1 MALLLWV
8 VFSGL
13 CGRADGVVRRS
24 PEAREQNAQNAP
36 NKQYANQLSQRHC
49 RDPRHS
55 NVCSAHHI
63 EVVPIIEKEP
73 AVLVLLGFAMIAVFM
88 VLIMTKKLTP
98 VLALIIVPTIFGLFA
113 GAGLGI
119 GDMVMDSMKSMTST
133 AALLM
138 FAIIYFGLMIDVGL
152 FDPLV
157 RFILRKLGNDPAKV
171 VLGTAILA
179 AAVSL
184 DGDGSTTFI
193 LTTAAML
200 PIYLRLKMS
209 PVVLTCVAGLANGT
223 MNILPW
229 GGPTARAATAL
240 KLDVNDVFVPMIP
253 SLIAGLVV
261 VLVFSWLLG
270 LQERNRL
277 RSVAPEIWEMPSTA
291 GPFSA
296 EAFDG
301 GTSGGGSGTGR
312 GRKGSGPAPVP
323 ATGGPAVGG
332 SSVAVLE
339 RTETLVDDSDTA
351 MAETALDPN
360 RKTLRPKLQWFNL
373 GLTVAVMVMLV
384 ADLVPLPFVFM
395 VGSAIALLVNFPK
408 VKDQGAQLVAHAP
421 SIVAVV
427 SMVMAAAVL
436 TGVLKG
442 TGMVEAMST
451 WLVHII
457 PADMGPFM
465 AVITGV
471 LSIPMTFFM
480 SNDAFYFGVLPV
492 LSETAAHYGVS
503 AAEMARASITGQPF
517 HLQSPLVPA
526 ILLLV
531 SLAKVDLG
539 DHHKKVLWRT
549 AVISLV
555 MLGVGMLTGAI
566 GVG

>member
-1 MALLLWV
+1 
-8 VFSGL
+8 
-13 CGRADGVVRRS
+13 
-24 PEAREQNAQNAP
+24 
-36 NKQYANQLSQRHC
+36 
-49 RDPRHS
+49 
-55 NVCSAHHI
+55 
-63 EVVPIIEKEP
+63 
-73 AVLVLLGFAMIAVFM
+73 MIAVFM

-98 VLALIIVPTIFGLFA
+98 VLALIIVPTVFGLFA

-157 RFILRKLGNDPAKV
+157 KFILRKLGNDPAKV

-200 PIYLRLKMS
+200 PVYLRLKMS

-240 KLDVNDVFVPMIP
+240 KIDVNDVFVPMVP
-253 SLIAGLVV
+253 SLVAGLVV
-261 VLVFSWLLG
+261 VLAFAWLLG

-277 RSVAPEIWEMPSTA
+277 RATAPEIWGVPDTA
-291 GPFSA
+291 
-296 EAFDG
+296 EEFDG
-301 GTSGGGSGTGR
+301 GTPAGASGAGASGTGA
-312 GRKGSGPAPVP
+312 GRKGGNP
-323 ATGGPAVGG
+323 GGAAPAVDGSPAG

-339 RTETLVDDSDTA
+339 RTETLVDERDSA
-351 MAETALDPN
+351 MADTALDPN
-360 RKTLRPKLQWFNL
+360 RSTLRPKLFWFNL
-373 GLTVAVMVMLV
+373 ALTVAVMVVLV
-384 ADLVPLPFVFM
+384 MNVIPLPFVFM
-395 VGSAIALLVNFPK
+395 VGAAIALLVNFPK
-408 VKDQGAQLVAHAP
+408 VKDQGAQLIAHAP

-442 TGMVEAMST
+442 TGMVEAMSA
-451 WLVHII
+451 WLVQII
-457 PADMGPFM
+457 PSSMGPFM

-492 LSETAAHYGVS
+492 LSETAAHYGVG
-503 AAEMARASITGQPF
+503 AADMARASITGQPF

-566 GVG
+566 GIG

>member
-1 MALLLWV
+1 M
-8 VFSGL
+8 
-13 CGRADGVVRRS
+13 
-24 PEAREQNAQNAP
+24 
-36 NKQYANQLSQRHC
+36 
-49 RDPRHS
+49 
-55 NVCSAHHI
+55 
-63 EVVPIIEKEP
+63 
-73 AVLVLLGFAMIAVFM
+73 LVLLGFAMIAVFM

-98 VLALIIVPTIFGLFA
+98 VLALIIVPTVFGLFA

-119 GDMVMDSMKSMTST
+119 GPMVLDSMKSMTST

-200 PIYLRLKMS
+200 PVYLRLKMS

-253 SLIAGLVV
+253 SLIAGLIV

-277 RSVAPEIWEMPSTA
+277 RSTAPEIWGVPD
-291 GPFSA
+291 SA
-296 EAFDG
+296 ESFDG
-301 GTSGGGSGTGR
+301 GSSTGR
-312 GRKGSGPAPVP
+312 FGFGRKGAGPKASGPA
-323 ATGGPAVGG
+323 GGIAAVGSPSTGG

-339 RTETLVDDSDTA
+339 RTEDLVDDRDSA
-351 MAETALDPN
+351 MADTALDPN
-360 RKTLRPKLQWFNL
+360 RKTLRPKLFWFNL
-373 GLTVAVMVMLV
+373 GLTAAVMVTLV
-384 ADLVPLPFVFM
+384 ANVIPLPFVFM

-408 VKDQGAQLVAHAP
+408 VKDQSAQLIAHAP

-436 TGVLKG
+436 TGVLNG
-442 TGMVEAMST
+442 TGMVKAMSE
-451 WLVHII
+451 WLVQII
-457 PADMGPFM
+457 PSDMGPLM
-465 AVITGV
+465 AIITGV

-555 MLGVGMLTGAI
+555 MLGVGVLTGAI
-566 GVG
+566 GIG

>member
-1 MALLLWV
+1 M
-8 VFSGL
+8 
-13 CGRADGVVRRS
+13 
-24 PEAREQNAQNAP
+24 
-36 NKQYANQLSQRHC
+36 
-49 RDPRHS
+49 
-55 NVCSAHHI
+55 
-63 EVVPIIEKEP
+63 
-73 AVLVLLGFAMIAVFM
+73 LVLLGFAMIAVFM

-98 VLALIIVPTIFGLFA
+98 VLALIIVPTVFGLFA

-119 GDMVMDSMKSMTST
+119 GPMVLDSMKSMTST

-200 PIYLRLKMS
+200 PVYLRLKMS

-229 GGPTARAATAL
+229 GGPTARAASAL
-240 KLDVNDVFVPMIP
+240 KISVSDVFVPMIP
-253 SLIAGLVV
+253 SLVAGLVI
-261 VLVFSWLLG
+261 VFVFAWLLG

-277 RSVAPEIWEMPSTA
+277 RTVAPEIW
-291 GPFSA
+291 A
-296 EAFDG
+296 EGGQFDG
-301 GTSGGGSGTGR
+301 GAGAGAAGGTGRFGSGRKVTGPAGGAPAAGGGS
-312 GRKGSGPAPVP
+312 A
-323 ATGGPAVGG
+323 
-332 SSVAVLE
+332 VAVLE
-339 RTETLVDDSDTA
+339 RTEDLVDERDSA
-351 MAETALDPN
+351 MADTALDPN
-360 RKTLRPKLQWFNL
+360 RKTLRPQLFWFNL
-373 GLTVAVMVMLV
+373 GLTVAVMVTLV
-384 ADLVPLPFVFM
+384 ANIIPLPFVFM
-395 VGSAIALLVNFPK
+395 VGAAVALLVNFPK
-408 VKDQGAQLVAHAP
+408 VKDQSAQLIAHAP

-436 TGVLKG
+436 TGVLNG
-442 TGMVEAMST
+442 TGMVKAMSE
-451 WLVHII
+451 WLVAII

-492 LSETAAHYGVS
+492 LSETAAHYGVG
-503 AAEMARASITGQPF
+503 AADMARASITGQPF

-555 MLGVGMLTGAI
+555 MLGVGVLTGAI
-566 GVG
+566 GIG

>member
-1 MALLLWV
+1 M
-8 VFSGL
+8 
-13 CGRADGVVRRS
+13 
-24 PEAREQNAQNAP
+24 
-36 NKQYANQLSQRHC
+36 
-49 RDPRHS
+49 
-55 NVCSAHHI
+55 
-63 EVVPIIEKEP
+63 
-73 AVLVLLGFAMIAVFM
+73 LVILGFAMIAVFM

-98 VLALIIVPTIFGLFA
+98 VLALIIVPTVFGLFA

-119 GDMVMDSMKSMTST
+119 GDMVLDSMKSMTST

-157 RFILRKLGNDPAKV
+157 KFILRKLGNDPAKV
-171 VLGTAILA
+171 VLGTALLA

-223 MNILPW
+223 MNIVPW

-240 KLDVNDVFVPMIP
+240 KIDVNDVFVPMLP
-253 SLIAGLVV
+253 SLIGGIVV
-261 VLVFSWLLG
+261 VLAFAWILG

-277 RSVAPEIWEMPSTA
+277 RATQPEIWGVPDTA
-291 GPFSA
+291 EG
-296 EAFDG
+296 FDG
-301 GTSGGGSGTGR
+301 GTTAGGSGTDASAGR
-312 GRKGSGPAPVP
+312 GRTGGTPGGAAPAGSGD
-323 ATGGPAVGG
+323 G
-332 SSVAVLE
+332 SVAVLE
-339 RTETLVDDSDTA
+339 RTETLVDEHDTA
-351 MAETALDPN
+351 MADTALDPN
-360 RKTLRPKLQWFNL
+360 RSTLRPKLFWFNL
-373 GLTVAVMVMLV
+373 ALTVAVMGMLI
-384 ADLVPLPFVFM
+384 ADLVPLPYVFM

-427 SMVMAAAVL
+427 SMVMAASVL
-436 TGVLKG
+436 TGVLTG
-442 TGMVEAMST
+442 TGMVEAMSA
-451 WLVHII
+451 WLVQII
-457 PADMGPFM
+457 PSSMGPLM
-465 AVITGV
+465 GVITGL

-492 LSETAAHYGVS
+492 LSETAAHYGIS

-517 HLQSPLVPA
+517 HMQSPLVPA

-539 DHHKKVLWRT
+539 DHHKKVLWRA
-549 AVISLV
+549 AVVSLV
-555 MLGVGMLTGAI
+555 MLGIGMLTGAI
-566 GVG
+566 GIG

>member
-1 MALLLWV
+1 M
-8 VFSGL
+8 
-13 CGRADGVVRRS
+13 
-24 PEAREQNAQNAP
+24 
-36 NKQYANQLSQRHC
+36 
-49 RDPRHS
+49 
-55 NVCSAHHI
+55 
-63 EVVPIIEKEP
+63 
-73 AVLVLLGFAMIAVFM
+73 LVLLGFAMIAVFM

-98 VLALIIVPTIFGLFA
+98 VLALIIVPTAFGLFA

-119 GDMVMDSMKSMTST
+119 GDMVLTSMKSMTST

-138 FAIIYFGLMIDVGL
+138 FAIVYFGLMIDVGL

-157 RFILRKLGNDPAKV
+157 KFILRKLGNDPAKV
-171 VLGTAILA
+171 VLGTALLA

-200 PIYLRLKMS
+200 PVYLRLKMS

-240 KLDVNDVFVPMIP
+240 KIGVSEVFVPMIP
-253 SLIAGLVV
+253 SLIAGLVI
-261 VLVFSWLLG
+261 VFVFAWLLG

-277 RSVAPEIWEMPSTA
+277 KAAHPEIWGDLADPA
-291 GPFSA
+291 DV
-296 EAFDG
+296 FDG
-301 GTSGGGSGTGR
+301 GAGFSKPGAPRPAGTPAAPGGSG
-312 GRKGSGPAPVP
+312 
-323 ATGGPAVGG
+323 
-332 SSVAVLE
+332 VAVLE
-339 RTETLVDDSDTA
+339 RTELSDGGSRTELADDEA
-351 MAETALDPN
+351 LAGTALDPN
-360 RKTLRPKLQWFNL
+360 RKTLRPRLFVFNL
-373 GLTVAVMVMLV
+373 VLTVAVMTMLV
-384 ADLVPLPFVFM
+384 LDLVPLPFVFM
-395 VGSAIALLVNFPK
+395 AGSAIALLVNFPK
-408 VKDQGAQLVAHAP
+408 VKDQGAQLVAHAQ

-436 TGVLKG
+436 TGVLNG
-442 TGMVEAMST
+442 TGMVKAMSE
-451 WLVHII
+451 WLVQII
-457 PADMGPFM
+457 PADLGPFM
-465 AVITGV
+465 AVITGL

-492 LSETAAHYGVS
+492 LSETASHYGIS

-531 SLAKVDLG
+531 SLAKVELG

-549 AVISLV
+549 AVISV
-555 MLGVGMLTGAI
+555 AMLAVGMLTGAI
-566 GVG
+566 GIG

>member
-1 MALLLWV
+1 M
-8 VFSGL
+8 
-13 CGRADGVVRRS
+13 
-24 PEAREQNAQNAP
+24 
-36 NKQYANQLSQRHC
+36 
-49 RDPRHS
+49 
-55 NVCSAHHI
+55 
-63 EVVPIIEKEP
+63 
-73 AVLVLLGFAMIAVFM
+73 LVLLGFAMIAVFM

-98 VLALIIVPTIFGLFA
+98 VLALIIVPTVFGLFA

-119 GDMVMDSMKSMTST
+119 GPMVMDSMKSMTST

-200 PIYLRLKMS
+200 PVYLRLKMS

-253 SLIAGLVV
+253 SLVAGLVV
-261 VLVFSWLLG
+261 VFVFAWLLG

-277 RSVAPEIWEMPSTA
+277 RAVAPEIWADGA
-291 GPFSA
+291 G
-296 EAFDG
+296 FDG
-301 GTSGGGSGTGR
+301 GTAFDGASGGRRTATRPDGGLPSGGG
-312 GRKGSGPAPVP
+312 
-323 ATGGPAVGG
+323 
-332 SSVAVLE
+332 SVAVLE
-339 RTETLVDDSDTA
+339 RAEELVDERDSA
-351 MAETALDPN
+351 MADTALDPN
-360 RKTLRPKLQWFNL
+360 RATLRPKLFWFNL
-373 GLTVAVMVMLV
+373 GLTVAVMGTLV
-384 ADLVPLPFVFM
+384 ANVIPLPFVFM

-408 VKDQGAQLVAHAP
+408 VKDQGAQLIAHAP

-436 TGVLKG
+436 TGVLNG
-442 TGMVEAMST
+442 TGMVKAMSE
-451 WLVHII
+451 WLVAII

-465 AVITGV
+465 AIITGV

-503 AAEMARASITGQPF
+503 AADMARASITGQPF

-555 MLGVGMLTGAI
+555 MLATGVVTGAI
-566 GVG
+566 GIG

>member
-1 MALLLWV
+1 M
-8 VFSGL
+8 
-13 CGRADGVVRRS
+13 
-24 PEAREQNAQNAP
+24 
-36 NKQYANQLSQRHC
+36 
-49 RDPRHS
+49 
-55 NVCSAHHI
+55 
-63 EVVPIIEKEP
+63 
-73 AVLVLLGFAMIAVFM
+73 LVLLGFAMIAVFM

-98 VLALIIVPTIFGLFA
+98 VLALIIVPTVFGLFA

-119 GDMVMDSMKSMTST
+119 GDMVMDSMKAMTST

-223 MNILPW
+223 MNIVPW
-229 GGPTARAATAL
+229 GGPTARAASAL
-240 KLDVNDVFVPMIP
+240 KIDVNDVFVPMLP
-253 SLIAGLVV
+253 SLLAGIAV
-261 VLVFSWLLG
+261 VLAFAWLLG

-277 RSVAPEIWEMPSTA
+277 RATAPEIWGVPDTA
-291 GPFSA
+291 EG
-296 EAFDG
+296 FDG
-301 GTSGGGSGTGR
+301 GAPAGGARNGSRRGTS
-312 GRKGSGPAPVP
+312 PVP
-323 ATGGPAVGG
+323 ATGGPAVDG
-332 SSVAVLE
+332 SSVALLE
-339 RTETLVDDSDTA
+339 RTADLVDDSDTA
-351 MAETALDPN
+351 MADTALDPN

-373 GLTVAVMVMLV
+373 GLTVAVMGMLI
-384 ADLVPLPFVFM
+384 ADLVPLPYVFM
-395 VGSAIALLVNFPK
+395 VGSAIALLVNFPN
-408 VKDQGAQLVAHAP
+408 VKDQATQIVAHAP

-436 TGVLKG
+436 TGVLTG
-442 TGMVEAMST
+442 TGMVEAMSA
-451 WLVHII
+451 WLVQII
-457 PADMGPFM
+457 PTSMGPFL

-492 LSETAAHYGVS
+492 LSETAGHYGIS

-517 HLQSPLVPA
+517 HMQSPLVPA

-539 DHHKKVLWRT
+539 DHHKKVLWRS
-549 AVISLV
+549 AVVSLV
-555 MLGVGMLTGAI
+555 MLGIGMLTGAI
-566 GVG
+566 GIG

>member
-1 MALLLWV
+1 M
-8 VFSGL
+8 
-13 CGRADGVVRRS
+13 
-24 PEAREQNAQNAP
+24 
-36 NKQYANQLSQRHC
+36 K
-49 RDPRHS
+49 
-55 NVCSAHHI
+55 
-63 EVVPIIEKEP
+63 KEP

-98 VLALIIVPTIFGLFA
+98 VLALIIVPTVFGLFA

-119 GDMVMDSMKSMTST
+119 GPMVMDSMKSMTST

-200 PIYLRLKMS
+200 PVYLRLKMS

-261 VLVFSWLLG
+261 VFVFAWLLG

-277 RSVAPEIWEMPSTA
+277 RAVAPEIWDTTA
-291 GPFSA
+291 DT
-296 EAFDG
+296 FDG
-301 GTSGGGSGTGR
+301 GSPLGGTGR
-312 GRKGSGPAPVP
+312 FGFGRTSSGPA
-323 ATGGPAVGG
+323 GGAPAVGSPSAGG

-339 RTETLVDDSDTA
+339 RTEDLVDDRDSA
-351 MAETALDPN
+351 MADTALDPN
-360 RKTLRPKLQWFNL
+360 RTTLRPKLFWFNL
-373 GLTVAVMVMLV
+373 ALTVAVMVTLV
-384 ADLVPLPFVFM
+384 ANVIPLPFVFM

-408 VKDQGAQLVAHAP
+408 VKDQGAQLIAHAP

-436 TGVLKG
+436 TGVLNG
-442 TGMVEAMST
+442 TGMVKAMSE
-451 WLVHII
+451 WLVAII

-465 AVITGV
+465 AIITGV

-503 AAEMARASITGQPF
+503 AADMARASITGQPF

-555 MLGVGMLTGAI
+555 MLATGVLTGAI
-566 GVG
+566 AIG

>member
-1 MALLLWV
+1 M
-8 VFSGL
+8 
-13 CGRADGVVRRS
+13 
-24 PEAREQNAQNAP
+24 
-36 NKQYANQLSQRHC
+36 
-49 RDPRHS
+49 
-55 NVCSAHHI
+55 
-63 EVVPIIEKEP
+63 
-73 AVLVLLGFAMIAVFM
+73 LVILGFAMIAVFM

-98 VLALIIVPTIFGLFA
+98 VLALIIVPTVFGLFA

-157 RFILRKLGNDPAKV
+157 KFILRKLGNDPAKV

-200 PIYLRLKMS
+200 PVYLRLKMS

-240 KLDVNDVFVPMIP
+240 KIDVNDVFVPMIP
-253 SLIAGLVV
+253 SLVAGLVV
-261 VLVFSWLLG
+261 VFAFAWLLG

-277 RSVAPEIWEMPSTA
+277 RATAPEIWGVPDTA
-291 GPFSA
+291 
-296 EAFDG
+296 EEFDG
-301 GTSGGGSGTGR
+301 GASTGGTSAGTGR
-312 GRKGSGPAPVP
+312 GRKGGTP
-323 ATGGPAVGG
+323 GGAAPAVDGFPAG

-339 RTETLVDDSDTA
+339 RTDTLVEDGGAGLAD
-351 MAETALDPN
+351 TALDPN
-360 RKTLRPKLQWFNL
+360 RSTLRPKLFWFNL
-373 GLTVAVMVMLV
+373 ALTVAVMVVLV
-384 ADLVPLPFVFM
+384 ANVIPLPFVFM
-395 VGSAIALLVNFPK
+395 VGAAIALLVNFPK
-408 VKDQGAQLVAHAP
+408 VKDQGAQLIAHAP

-442 TGMVEAMST
+442 TGMVEAMSA
-451 WLVHII
+451 WLVQII
-457 PADMGPFM
+457 PSSMGPFM

-503 AAEMARASITGQPF
+503 AADMARASITGQPF

-566 GVG
+566 GIG

>member
-1 MALLLWV
+1 
-8 VFSGL
+8 
-13 CGRADGVVRRS
+13 
-24 PEAREQNAQNAP
+24 
-36 NKQYANQLSQRHC
+36 
-49 RDPRHS
+49 
-55 NVCSAHHI
+55 
-63 EVVPIIEKEP
+63 
-73 AVLVLLGFAMIAVFM
+73 MIAVFM

-98 VLALIIVPTIFGLFA
+98 VLALIIVPTVFGLFA

-157 RFILRKLGNDPAKV
+157 KFILRKLGNDPAKV

-200 PIYLRLKMS
+200 PVYLRLKMS

-240 KLDVNDVFVPMIP
+240 HLDVNDVFVPMVP
-253 SLIAGLVV
+253 SLIVGLIV
-261 VLVFSWLLG
+261 VLVFAWLLG

-277 RSVAPEIWEMPSTA
+277 RTTAPEIWGDVADPS
-291 GPFSA
+291 

-301 GTSGGGSGTGR
+301 GTRRGGSVAAGSGSGFGVGGGRFSFGRNSSAATAAKPGTGGGSG
-312 GRKGSGPAPVP
+312 
-323 ATGGPAVGG
+323 
-332 SSVAVLE
+332 VAVLE
-339 RTETLVDDSDTA
+339 DPATLVDDHDTA
-351 MAETALDPN
+351 MADTALDPN
-360 RKTLRPKLQWFNL
+360 RTTLRPKLFWFNL
-373 GLTVAVMVMLV
+373 GLTVAVMVVLV
-384 ADLVPLPFVFM
+384 ANIVPLPFVFM

-408 VKDQGAQLVAHAP
+408 VKDQGAQLIAHAP

-436 TGVLKG
+436 TGVLNG
-442 TGMVEAMST
+442 TGMVKAMSE
-451 WLVHII
+451 WLVQII
-457 PADMGPFM
+457 PAEMGPFM
-465 AVITGV
+465 AVITGL

-492 LSETAAHYGVS
+492 LSETAAHYGVD
-503 AAEMARASITGQPF
+503 AVDMARASITGQPF

-549 AVISLV
+549 AVISVV
-555 MLGVGMLTGAI
+555 MLAVGVLTGAI
-566 GVG
+566 GIG

>member
-1 MALLLWV
+1 M
-8 VFSGL
+8 
-13 CGRADGVVRRS
+13 
-24 PEAREQNAQNAP
+24 
-36 NKQYANQLSQRHC
+36 
-49 RDPRHS
+49 
-55 NVCSAHHI
+55 
-63 EVVPIIEKEP
+63 
-73 AVLVLLGFAMIAVFM
+73 LVLLGFAMIAVFM

-98 VLALIIVPTIFGLFA
+98 VLALIIVPTVFGLFA

-171 VLGTAILA
+171 VLGTALLA

-223 MNILPW
+223 MNIVPW
-229 GGPTARAATAL
+229 GGPTARAASAL
-240 KLDVNDVFVPMIP
+240 KIDVNEVFVPMIP
-253 SLIAGLVV
+253 SLIAGLAV
-261 VLVFSWLLG
+261 VLVFAWVLG

-277 RSVAPEIWEMPSTA
+277 RATQPELWGTPET
-291 GPFSA
+291 A

-301 GTSGGGSGTGR
+301 GAPAGSGRTGRGGSG
-312 GRKGSGPAPVP
+312 GSAPVP
-323 ATGGPAVGG
+323 TAGGPAVGGSPEG

-339 RTETLVDDSDTA
+339 RTELLVDDSDTA
-351 MAETALDPN
+351 MADTALDPN

-373 GLTVAVMVMLV
+373 ALTVAVMGMLI
-384 ADLVPLPFVFM
+384 ADLVPLPYVFM
-395 VGSAIALLVNFPK
+395 VGSAIALLVNFPH

-436 TGVLKG
+436 TGVLTG
-442 TGMVEAMST
+442 TGMVEAMSA
-451 WLVHII
+451 WLVQII
-457 PADMGPFM
+457 PSSMGPFM

-492 LSETAAHYGVS
+492 LSETAAHYGIS

-517 HLQSPLVPA
+517 HMQSPLVPA

-539 DHHKKVLWRT
+539 DHHKKVLWRS
-549 AVISLV
+549 AVVALV
-555 MLGVGMLTGAI
+555 MLGVGILTGAI
-566 GVG
+566 GIH

>member
-1 MALLLWV
+1 M
-8 VFSGL
+8 
-13 CGRADGVVRRS
+13 
-24 PEAREQNAQNAP
+24 
-36 NKQYANQLSQRHC
+36 
-49 RDPRHS
+49 
-55 NVCSAHHI
+55 
-63 EVVPIIEKEP
+63 
-73 AVLVLLGFAMIAVFM
+73 LVLLGFAMIAVFM

-98 VLALIIVPTIFGLFA
+98 VLALIIVPTVFGLFA

-171 VLGTAILA
+171 VLGTALLA

-223 MNILPW
+223 MNIVPW

-240 KLDVNDVFVPMIP
+240 KIDVNDVFVPMLP
-253 SLIAGLVV
+253 SLLAGIAV
-261 VLVFSWLLG
+261 VLAFAWLLG
-270 LQERNRL
+270 IQERNRL
-277 RSVAPEIWEMPSTA
+277 RATQPEIWGVPDT
-291 GPFSA
+291 A

-301 GTSGGGSGTGR
+301 GTSAGGSGTGSSNTNR
-312 GRKGSGPAPVP
+312 CGSGRGPAPVP
-323 ATGGPAVGG
+323 ATGGPAVGN
-332 SSVAVLE
+332 SPVAVLE

-351 MAETALDPN
+351 MADTALDPN

-373 GLTVAVMVMLV
+373 GLTVAVMGMLI
-384 ADLVPLPFVFM
+384 ADLVPLPYVFM
-395 VGSAIALLVNFPK
+395 VGSAIALLVNFPH

-436 TGVLKG
+436 TGVLTG
-442 TGMVEAMST
+442 TGMVEAMSA
-451 WLVHII
+451 WLVQII
-457 PADMGPFM
+457 PSDMGPLM

-492 LSETAAHYGVS
+492 LSETAAHYGIS

-517 HLQSPLVPA
+517 HMQSPLVPA

-539 DHHKKVLWRT
+539 DHHKKVLWRS
-549 AVISLV
+549 AVVSLV
-555 MLGVGMLTGAI
+555 MLAVGMLTGAI

>member
-1 MALLLWV
+1 
-8 VFSGL
+8 
-13 CGRADGVVRRS
+13 
-24 PEAREQNAQNAP
+24 
-36 NKQYANQLSQRHC
+36 
-49 RDPRHS
+49 
-55 NVCSAHHI
+55 
-63 EVVPIIEKEP
+63 
-73 AVLVLLGFAMIAVFM
+73 MIAVFM

-119 GDMVMDSMKSMTST
+119 GPMVMDSMKSMTST

-200 PIYLRLKMS
+200 PVYLRLKMS

-240 KLDVNDVFVPMIP
+240 KLDVNDVFVPMVP
-253 SLIAGLVV
+253 SLIAGLIV
-261 VLVFSWLLG
+261 VLAFSWLLG

-277 RSVAPEIWEMPSTA
+277 HSVAPEIWGA
-291 GPFSA
+291 GDAGMS
-296 EAFDG
+296 DG
-301 GTSGGGSGTGR
+301 GAGR
-312 GRKGSGPAPVP
+312 FGFGFGRKGTGPRLQGPGAAVP
-323 ATGGPAVGG
+323 AAGLA
-332 SSVAVLE
+332 SVAVLD
-339 RTETLVDDSDTA
+339 RTERLVDASDSA
-351 MAETALDPN
+351 MADTALDPN
-360 RKTLRPKLQWFNL
+360 RKTLRPKLFWFNL
-373 GLTVAVMVMLV
+373 GLTVAVMGTLV
-384 ADLVPLPFVFM
+384 ANVVPLPFVFM
-395 VGSAIALLVNFPK
+395 VGSAVALLVNFPK
-408 VKDQGAQLVAHAP
+408 VKDQGAQLIAHAP

-436 TGVLKG
+436 TGVLNG
-442 TGMVEAMST
+442 TGMVKAMST
-451 WLVHII
+451 WLVQVI
-457 PADMGPFM
+457 PADMGPLM
-465 AVITGV
+465 AVITGL

-492 LSETAAHYGVS
+492 LSETAAHYGVG
-503 AAEMARASITGQPF
+503 AADMARASITGQPF

-555 MLGVGMLTGAI
+555 MLGVGVLTGAI
-566 GVG
+566 GIG

>member
-1 MALLLWV
+1 MT
-8 VFSGL
+8 
-13 CGRADGVVRRS
+13 
-24 PEAREQNAQNAP
+24 PEW
-36 NKQYANQLSQRHC
+36 C
-49 RDPRHS
+49 HS
-55 NVCSAHHI
+55 TK
-63 EVVPIIEKEP
+63 KEP

-98 VLALIIVPTIFGLFA
+98 VLALIIVPTVFGLFA

-119 GDMVMDSMKSMTST
+119 GPMVLDSMKSMTST

-200 PIYLRLKMS
+200 PVYLRLKMS

-229 GGPTARAATAL
+229 GGPTARAASAL
-240 KLDVNDVFVPMIP
+240 KLDVNDVFVPMVP
-253 SLIAGLVV
+253 SLIAGLIV

-277 RSVAPEIWEMPSTA
+277 RSTAPEIWGVPDSAESLVGDADGAAGGSTA
-291 GPFSA
+291 G
-296 EAFDG
+296 
-301 GTSGGGSGTGR
+301 GSGNR
-312 GRKGSGPAPVP
+312 HGRKGPGASPLSPE
-323 ATGGPAVGG
+323 G

-339 RTETLVDDSDTA
+339 RTDSLVDDRDSA
-351 MAETALDPN
+351 MADTALDPN
-360 RKTLRPKLQWFNL
+360 RNTLRPKLFWFNL
-373 GLTVAVMVMLV
+373 GLTVAVMVTLV
-384 ADLVPLPFVFM
+384 ANVIPLPFVFM

-408 VKDQGAQLVAHAP
+408 VKDQSAQLIAHAP

-436 TGVLKG
+436 TGVLNG
-442 TGMVEAMST
+442 TGMVKAMSE
-451 WLVHII
+451 WLVQII
-457 PADMGPFM
+457 PADMGPLM
-465 AVITGV
+465 AIITGV

-555 MLGVGMLTGAI
+555 MLGVGVLTGAI
-566 GVG
+566 GIG

>member
-1 MALLLWV
+1 M
-8 VFSGL
+8 
-13 CGRADGVVRRS
+13 
-24 PEAREQNAQNAP
+24 
-36 NKQYANQLSQRHC
+36 
-49 RDPRHS
+49 
-55 NVCSAHHI
+55 
-63 EVVPIIEKEP
+63 
-73 AVLVLLGFAMIAVFM
+73 LVLLGFAMIAVFM

-98 VLALIIVPTIFGLFA
+98 VLALIIVPTVFGLFA

-119 GDMVMDSMKSMTST
+119 GPMVMDSMKSMTST

-157 RFILRKLGNDPAKV
+157 KFILRKLGNDPAKV

-200 PIYLRLKMS
+200 PVYLRLKMS

-240 KLDVNDVFVPMIP
+240 HLDVNDVFVPMVP
-253 SLIAGLVV
+253 SLIVGLIV
-261 VLVFSWLLG
+261 VLVFAWLLG

-277 RSVAPEIWEMPSTA
+277 RATAPEIWGDVA
-291 GPFSA
+291 GGSD
-296 EAFDG
+296 AFDG
-301 GTSGGGSGTGR
+301 GKGRGGSVAGGSRNGGPRFGRTGTATGAGKPGTGGGTG
-312 GRKGSGPAPVP
+312 
-323 ATGGPAVGG
+323 
-332 SSVAVLE
+332 VAVLE
-339 RTETLVDDSDTA
+339 RTEELVDEHDTA
-351 MAETALDPN
+351 MADTALDPN
-360 RKTLRPKLQWFNL
+360 RSTLRPKLFWFNL
-373 GLTVAVMVMLV
+373 GLTVAVMVTLV
-384 ADLVPLPFVFM
+384 ANIVPLPFVFM

-408 VKDQGAQLVAHAP
+408 VKDQGAQLIAHAP

-436 TGVLKG
+436 TGVLNG
-442 TGMVEAMST
+442 TGMVKAMSE
-451 WLVHII
+451 WLVQII
-457 PADMGPFM
+457 PSEMGPFM

-492 LSETAAHYGVS
+492 LSETAAHYGVD
-503 AAEMARASITGQPF
+503 AVDMARASITGQPF

-555 MLGVGMLTGAI
+555 MLAVGMLTGAI
-566 GVG
+566 GIG

>member
-1 MALLLWV
+1 
-8 VFSGL
+8 
-13 CGRADGVVRRS
+13 
-24 PEAREQNAQNAP
+24 
-36 NKQYANQLSQRHC
+36 
-49 RDPRHS
+49 
-55 NVCSAHHI
+55 
-63 EVVPIIEKEP
+63 
-73 AVLVLLGFAMIAVFM
+73 MIAVFM

-98 VLALIIVPTIFGLFA
+98 VLALILVPTVFGLFA
-113 GAGLGI
+113 GAGLGL
-119 GDMVMDSMKSMTST
+119 GPMVMESMKSMTST

-200 PIYLRLKMS
+200 PVYLRLKMS

-261 VLVFSWLLG
+261 VFVFAWLLG

-277 RSVAPEIWEMPSTA
+277 RAVAPEIWA
-291 GPFSA
+291 SA
-296 EAFDG
+296 DLLDG
-301 GTSGGGSGTGR
+301 GSSVVGSGTGR
-312 GRKGSGPAPVP
+312 TGFGRPGSVP
-323 ATGGPAVGG
+323 TAGLPSGGG
-332 SSVAVLE
+332 SVAVLE
-339 RTETLVDDSDTA
+339 RTEELVDDRDSA
-351 MAETALDPN
+351 MADTALDPN
-360 RKTLRPKLQWFNL
+360 RTTLRPKLFWFNL
-373 GLTVAVMVMLV
+373 GLTVAVMVTLV
-384 ADLVPLPFVFM
+384 ANIIPLPFVFM

-408 VKDQGAQLVAHAP
+408 VKDQGAQLIAHAP

-436 TGVLKG
+436 TGVLNG
-442 TGMVEAMST
+442 TGMVKAMSE
-451 WLVHII
+451 WLVAII

-465 AVITGV
+465 AIITGV

-503 AAEMARASITGQPF
+503 AADMARASITGQPF

-555 MLGVGMLTGAI
+555 MLAVGVVTGAI
-566 GVG
+566 GIG

>member
-1 MALLLWV
+1 
-8 VFSGL
+8 
-13 CGRADGVVRRS
+13 
-24 PEAREQNAQNAP
+24 
-36 NKQYANQLSQRHC
+36 
-49 RDPRHS
+49 
-55 NVCSAHHI
+55 
-63 EVVPIIEKEP
+63 
-73 AVLVLLGFAMIAVFM
+73 
-88 VLIMTKKLTP
+88 MTKKLTP
-98 VLALIIVPTIFGLFA
+98 VLALIIVPTVFGLFA

-157 RFILRKLGNDPAKV
+157 KFILRKLGNDPAKV

-200 PIYLRLKMS
+200 PVYLRLKMS

-240 KLDVNDVFVPMIP
+240 KIDVNDVFVPMVP

-261 VLVFSWLLG
+261 VFTFSWLLG

-277 RSVAPEIWEMPSTA
+277 RATAPEIWDTPS
-291 GPFSA
+291 SA
-296 EAFDG
+296 EPLTVEGFDG
-301 GTSGGGSGTGR
+301 GTSAGASGAGAPGTVR
-312 GRKGSGPAPVP
+312 GRKGGDPGGAAPA
-323 ATGGPAVGG
+323 GG
-332 SSVAVLE
+332 SVAVLD
-339 RTETLVDDSDTA
+339 RTETLVDEHDTA
-351 MAETALDPN
+351 MADTALDPN
-360 RKTLRPKLQWFNL
+360 RSTLRPKLFWFNL
-373 GLTVAVMVMLV
+373 ALTVAVMVVLV
-384 ADLVPLPFVFM
+384 ANVIPLPFVFM
-395 VGSAIALLVNFPK
+395 VGAAIALLVNFPK
-408 VKDQGAQLVAHAP
+408 VKDQGAQLIAHAP

-442 TGMVEAMST
+442 TGMVEAMSA
-451 WLVHII
+451 WLVQII
-457 PADMGPFM
+457 PTSMGPFM

-492 LSETAAHYGVS
+492 LSETAAHYGVG
-503 AAEMARASITGQPF
+503 AADMARASITGQPF

-566 GVG
+566 GIG

>member
-1 MALLLWV
+1 M
-8 VFSGL
+8 
-13 CGRADGVVRRS
+13 
-24 PEAREQNAQNAP
+24 
-36 NKQYANQLSQRHC
+36 
-49 RDPRHS
+49 
-55 NVCSAHHI
+55 
-63 EVVPIIEKEP
+63 
-73 AVLVLLGFAMIAVFM
+73 LVLLGFAMIAVFM

-98 VLALIIVPTIFGLFA
+98 VLALIIVPTVFGLFA

-119 GDMVMDSMKSMTST
+119 GDMVLDSMKSMTST

-157 RFILRKLGNDPAKV
+157 KFILRKLGNDPAKV

-200 PIYLRLKMS
+200 PVYLRLKMS

-240 KLDVNDVFVPMIP
+240 KIDVNDVFVPMIP
-253 SLIAGLVV
+253 SLIAGLAI
-261 VLVFSWLLG
+261 VFVFAWLLG

-277 RSVAPEIWEMPSTA
+277 RAAAPEIWATPSA
-291 GPFSA
+291 AEPFSP

-301 GTSGGGSGTGR
+301 GTASVTAGTGSA
-312 GRKGSGPAPVP
+312 GSPAPG
-323 ATGGPAVGG
+323 TGSPAVGG
-332 SSVAVLE
+332 PGAGSSLALLE
-339 RTETLVDDSDTA
+339 RTESLVDDRDTA
-351 MAETALDPN
+351 MADTALDPN
-360 RKTLRPKLQWFNL
+360 RTTLRPKLIWFNL
-373 GLTVAVMVMLV
+373 GLTVAVMAMLI

-395 VGSAIALLVNFPK
+395 VGSAIALIVNFPN
-408 VKDQGAQLVAHAP
+408 VKEQGAQLIAHAP

-436 TGVLKG
+436 TGVLTG
-442 TGMVEAMST
+442 TGMVEAMSA
-451 WLVHII
+451 WLVQII
-457 PADMGPFM
+457 PSSMGPFM

-492 LSETAAHYGVS
+492 LSETAGHYGIS

-549 AVISLV
+549 AVVSLV

-566 GVG
+566 GIG

>member
-1 MALLLWV
+1 M
-8 VFSGL
+8 
-13 CGRADGVVRRS
+13 
-24 PEAREQNAQNAP
+24 
-36 NKQYANQLSQRHC
+36 
-49 RDPRHS
+49 
-55 NVCSAHHI
+55 
-63 EVVPIIEKEP
+63 
-73 AVLVLLGFAMIAVFM
+73 LVLLGFAMIAVFM

-98 VLALIIVPTIFGLFA
+98 VLALIIVPTVFGLFA

-119 GDMVMDSMKSMTST
+119 GPMVLDSMKSMTST

-200 PIYLRLKMS
+200 PVYLRLKMS

-229 GGPTARAATAL
+229 GGPTARAASAL
-240 KLDVNDVFVPMIP
+240 KLDVNDVFVPMVP
-253 SLIAGLVV
+253 SLIAGLIV

-277 RSVAPEIWEMPSTA
+277 RTTAPEIWGT
-291 GPFSA
+291 
-296 EAFDG
+296 G
-301 GTSGGGSGTGR
+301 GASDGGSGTGR
-312 GRKGSGPAPVP
+312 LGRSGFGFGRKGCPKVSGP
-323 ATGGPAVGG
+323 TGGTAAVGSPSTGG

-339 RTETLVDDSDTA
+339 RTEDLVDERDSA
-351 MAETALDPN
+351 MADTALDPN
-360 RKTLRPKLQWFNL
+360 RKTLRPKLFWFNL
-373 GLTVAVMVMLV
+373 GLTVAVMVTLV
-384 ADLVPLPFVFM
+384 ANVIPLPFVFM

-408 VKDQGAQLVAHAP
+408 VKDQSAQLIAHAP

-436 TGVLKG
+436 TGVLNG
-442 TGMVEAMST
+442 TGMVKAMSE
-451 WLVHII
+451 WLVQII
-457 PADMGPFM
+457 PADMGPLM

-555 MLGVGMLTGAI
+555 MLGVGVATGAI
-566 GVG
+566 GIG

>member
-1 MALLLWV
+1 M
-8 VFSGL
+8 
-13 CGRADGVVRRS
+13 
-24 PEAREQNAQNAP
+24 PETPA
-36 NKQYANQLSQRHC
+36 
-49 RDPRHS
+49 RDPRHYMFR
-55 NVCSAHHI
+55 SAHHTA
-63 EVVPIIEKEP
+63 VVPFTVVKEP
-73 AVLVLLGFAMIAVFM
+73 AMLVLLGFAMIAVFM
-88 VLIMTKKLTP
+88 VLIMTKKMTP
-98 VLALIIVPTIFGLFA
+98 VLALIIIPTVFGLFA

-119 GDMVMDSMKSMTST
+119 GPMVMDSMKSMTST

-138 FAIIYFGLMIDVGL
+138 FAIIFFGMMIDVGL

-157 RFILRKLGNDPAKV
+157 KFILRKLGNDPAKV

-200 PIYLRLKMS
+200 PVYLRLKMS

-240 KLDVNDVFVPMIP
+240 KIDVNDVFVPMVP
-253 SLIAGLVV
+253 SLIVGLVIV
-261 VLVFSWLLG
+261 MVFAWLLG

-277 RSVAPEIWEMPSTA
+277 RAVAPEMWGET
-291 GPFSA
+291 A
-296 EAFDG
+296 EAG
-301 GTSGGGSGTGR
+301 GTFGFGRSARKPVDGGGSG
-312 GRKGSGPAPVP
+312 
-323 ATGGPAVGG
+323 
-332 SSVAVLE
+332 VALLGNETVA
-339 RTETLVDDSDTA
+339 TLVDSHDAA
-351 MAETALDPN
+351 MAHTALDPN
-360 RKTLRPKLQWFNL
+360 RTTLRPKLFWFNL
-373 GLTVAVMVMLV
+373 VLTVAVMVVLV
-384 ADLVPLPFVFM
+384 ANVIPLPFVFM

-408 VKDQGAQLVAHAP
+408 VKEQGAQLVAHAP

-436 TGVLKG
+436 TGVLNG
-442 TGMVEAMST
+442 TGMVKAMST
-451 WLVHII
+451 WLVQII

-465 AVITGV
+465 AVITGL

-480 SNDAFYFGVLPV
+480 SNDAFYFGALPV
-492 LSETAAHYGVS
+492 LSETAAHYGVG
-503 AAEMARASITGQPF
+503 AADMARASITGQPF

-531 SLAKVDLG
+531 SLAKVELG

-549 AVISLV
+549 AVISLA
-555 MLGVGMLTGAI
+555 MLLVGVLTGAI
-566 GVG
+566 GIG

>member
-1 MALLLWV
+1 M
-8 VFSGL
+8 
-13 CGRADGVVRRS
+13 
-24 PEAREQNAQNAP
+24 
-36 NKQYANQLSQRHC
+36 
-49 RDPRHS
+49 
-55 NVCSAHHI
+55 
-63 EVVPIIEKEP
+63 
-73 AVLVLLGFAMIAVFM
+73 LVILGFAMIAVFM

-98 VLALIIVPTIFGLFA
+98 VLALIIVPTVFGLFA

-119 GDMVMDSMKSMTST
+119 GDMVLDSMKSMTST

-157 RFILRKLGNDPAKV
+157 KFILRKLGNDPAKV
-171 VLGTAILA
+171 VLGTALLA

-223 MNILPW
+223 MNIVPW

-240 KLDVNDVFVPMIP
+240 KIDVNDVFVPMIP
-253 SLIAGLVV
+253 SLIGGIVV
-261 VLVFSWLLG
+261 VLVFAWILG

-277 RSVAPEIWEMPSTA
+277 RSTQPEIWGVPDTA
-291 GPFSA
+291 A
-296 EAFDG
+296 EFDG
-301 GTSGGGSGTGR
+301 GAPAGSAAGSGAGR
-312 GRKGSGPAPVP
+312 GRKDNTPGGAAPAGG
-323 ATGGPAVGG
+323 TGDGG
-332 SSVAVLE
+332 SVAVLE
-339 RTETLVDDSDTA
+339 RTETLVDDHDAA
-351 MAETALDPN
+351 MADTALDPN
-360 RKTLRPKLQWFNL
+360 RSTLRPKLFWFNL
-373 GLTVAVMVMLV
+373 GLTVAVMAMLI
-384 ADLVPLPFVFM
+384 ADLVPLPYVFM

-408 VKDQGAQLVAHAP
+408 VKDQGAQLVAHSS

-427 SMVMAAAVL
+427 SMVMAASVL
-436 TGVLKG
+436 TGVLTG
-442 TGMVEAMST
+442 TGMVEAMSA
-451 WLVHII
+451 WLVQII
-457 PADMGPFM
+457 PSSMGPLM
-465 AVITGV
+465 AVITGL

-492 LSETAAHYGVS
+492 LSETAAHYGIG

-517 HLQSPLVPA
+517 HMQSPLVPA

-539 DHHKKVLWRT
+539 DHHKKVLWRA
-549 AVISLV
+549 AVVSLV
-555 MLGVGMLTGAI
+555 MLGIGMLTGAI
-566 GVG
+566 GIG

>member
-1 MALLLWV
+1 M
-8 VFSGL
+8 
-13 CGRADGVVRRS
+13 
-24 PEAREQNAQNAP
+24 
-36 NKQYANQLSQRHC
+36 
-49 RDPRHS
+49 
-55 NVCSAHHI
+55 
-63 EVVPIIEKEP
+63 
-73 AVLVLLGFAMIAVFM
+73 LVLLGFAMIAVFM

-98 VLALIIVPTIFGLFA
+98 VLALIIVPTVFGLFA

-119 GDMVMDSMKSMTST
+119 GDMVLDSMKSMTST

-157 RFILRKLGNDPAKV
+157 KFILRKLGNDPAKV

-200 PIYLRLKMS
+200 PVYLRLKMS

-240 KLDVNDVFVPMIP
+240 HLDVNDVFVPMIP

-261 VLVFSWLLG
+261 VFAFSWLLG

-277 RSVAPEIWEMPSTA
+277 RATEPEIWGVPDS
-291 GPFSA
+291 P

-301 GTSGGGSGTGR
+301 GTTPGGSGTGR
-312 GRKGSGPAPVP
+312 SGSGTPASG
-323 ATGGPAVGG
+323 TPAVGGFPEG

-339 RTETLVDDSDTA
+339 RTETLVDDHDSA
-351 MAETALDPN
+351 MADTALDPN
-360 RKTLRPKLQWFNL
+360 RSTLRPKLIWFNL
-373 GLTVAVMVMLV
+373 GLTIAVMVMLV

-395 VGSAIALLVNFPK
+395 VGSAIALVVNFPN
-408 VKDQGAQLVAHAP
+408 VKEQGAQLIAHAP

-436 TGVLKG
+436 TGVLTG
-442 TGMVEAMST
+442 TGMVEAMSA
-451 WLVHII
+451 WLVQII
-457 PADMGPFM
+457 PSSMGPFM

-492 LSETAAHYGVS
+492 LSETAGHYGIS

-566 GVG
+566 GIG

>member
-1 MALLLWV
+1 M
-8 VFSGL
+8 
-13 CGRADGVVRRS
+13 
-24 PEAREQNAQNAP
+24 
-36 NKQYANQLSQRHC
+36 
-49 RDPRHS
+49 
-55 NVCSAHHI
+55 
-63 EVVPIIEKEP
+63 
-73 AVLVLLGFAMIAVFM
+73 LVLLGFAMIAVFM

-98 VLALIIVPTIFGLFA
+98 VLALIIVPTVFGLFA
-113 GAGLGI
+113 GAGLGL

-200 PIYLRLKMS
+200 PVYLRLKMS

-240 KLDVNDVFVPMIP
+240 KIDVNDVFVPMIP

-261 VLVFSWLLG
+261 VFAFAWLLG

-277 RSVAPEIWEMPSTA
+277 RATAPEIWGVPDTA
-291 GPFSA
+291 
-296 EAFDG
+296 EEFDG
-301 GTSGGGSGTGR
+301 GTGGARPAGGSGT
-312 GRKGSGPAPVP
+312 GRKGSGPAGTAP
-323 ATGGPAVGG
+323 AGVSPAG

-339 RTETLVDDSDTA
+339 RPESLVDDHDSA

-360 RKTLRPKLQWFNL
+360 RKTLRPKLFWFNL
-373 GLTVAVMVMLV
+373 GLTVAVMVTLV
-384 ADLVPLPFVFM
+384 ANVIPLPFVFM

-408 VKDQGAQLVAHAP
+408 VKDQGAQLIAHAP

-442 TGMVEAMST
+442 TGMVEAMSG
-451 WLVHII
+451 WLVQII
-457 PADMGPFM
+457 PTSMGPFM

-503 AAEMARASITGQPF
+503 AADMARASITGQPF

-566 GVG
+566 GIG

>member
-1 MALLLWV
+1 M
-8 VFSGL
+8 
-13 CGRADGVVRRS
+13 
-24 PEAREQNAQNAP
+24 
-36 NKQYANQLSQRHC
+36 
-49 RDPRHS
+49 
-55 NVCSAHHI
+55 
-63 EVVPIIEKEP
+63 
-73 AVLVLLGFAMIAVFM
+73 LVILGFAMIAVFM

-98 VLALIIVPTIFGLFA
+98 VLALIIVPTVFGLFA

-157 RFILRKLGNDPAKV
+157 KFILRKLGNDPAKV

-200 PIYLRLKMS
+200 PVYLRLKMS

-240 KLDVNDVFVPMIP
+240 KIDVNDVFVPMIP
-253 SLIAGLVV
+253 SLVAGLVV
-261 VLVFSWLLG
+261 VFAFAWLLG

-277 RSVAPEIWEMPSTA
+277 RATAPEIWGTPS
-291 GPFSA
+291 SA
-296 EAFDG
+296 EPFTAEEFDG
-301 GTSGGGSGTGR
+301 GTSAGAPGTGAYGTGR
-312 GRKGSGPAPVP
+312 RKGGNP
-323 ATGGPAVGG
+323 GGAAPAVDRPLGG
-332 SSVAVLE
+332 AGVAVLE
-339 RTETLVDDSDTA
+339 RTETLVDEHDTA
-351 MAETALDPN
+351 MADTALDPN
-360 RKTLRPKLQWFNL
+360 RSTLRPKLFWFNL
-373 GLTVAVMVMLV
+373 ALTVAVMVVLV
-384 ADLVPLPFVFM
+384 ANVIPLPFVFM
-395 VGSAIALLVNFPK
+395 VGAAIALLVNFPK
-408 VKDQGAQLVAHAP
+408 VKDQGAQLIAHAP

-442 TGMVEAMST
+442 TGMVEAMSA
-451 WLVHII
+451 WLVQII
-457 PADMGPFM
+457 PTSMGPFM

-492 LSETAAHYGVS
+492 LSETAAHYGVG
-503 AAEMARASITGQPF
+503 AADMARASITGQPF

-566 GVG
+566 GIG

>member
-1 MALLLWV
+1 M
-8 VFSGL
+8 
-13 CGRADGVVRRS
+13 
-24 PEAREQNAQNAP
+24 
-36 NKQYANQLSQRHC
+36 
-49 RDPRHS
+49 
-55 NVCSAHHI
+55 
-63 EVVPIIEKEP
+63 
-73 AVLVLLGFAMIAVFM
+73 LVLLGFAMIAVFM

-98 VLALIIVPTIFGLFA
+98 VLALIIVPTVFGLFA

-171 VLGTAILA
+171 VLGTALLA

-223 MNILPW
+223 MNIVPW

-240 KLDVNDVFVPMIP
+240 KIDVNDVFVPMLP
-253 SLIAGLVV
+253 SLLAGIVV
-261 VLVFSWLLG
+261 VLAFAWLLG
-270 LQERNRL
+270 IQERNRL
-277 RSVAPEIWEMPSTA
+277 RATQPEIWGVPET
-291 GPFSA
+291 A

-301 GTSGGGSGTGR
+301 EGFDGGTGR
-312 GRKGSGPAPVP
+312 GGQVSGPSGGAPAGLSP
-323 ATGGPAVGG
+323 EASP
-332 SSVAVLE
+332 VAVLE
-339 RTETLVDDSDTA
+339 RTETLVDDTDTA
-351 MAETALDPN
+351 MADTALDPN

-373 GLTVAVMVMLV
+373 GLTVAVMGMLI
-384 ADLVPLPFVFM
+384 ADLVPLPYVFM
-395 VGSAIALLVNFPK
+395 VGSAIALLVNFPH
-408 VKDQGAQLVAHAP
+408 VKDQANQLIAHAP

-436 TGVLKG
+436 TGVLTG
-442 TGMVEAMST
+442 TGMVEAMSA
-451 WLVHII
+451 WLVQII
-457 PADMGPFM
+457 PSDMGPLM

-492 LSETAAHYGVS
+492 LSETAAHYGIS

-517 HLQSPLVPA
+517 HMQSPLVPA

-539 DHHKKVLWRT
+539 DHHKKVLWRS

-555 MLGVGMLTGAI
+555 MLAVGMLTGAI
-566 GVG
+566 GIG

>member
-1 MALLLWV
+1 
-8 VFSGL
+8 
-13 CGRADGVVRRS
+13 
-24 PEAREQNAQNAP
+24 
-36 NKQYANQLSQRHC
+36 
-49 RDPRHS
+49 
-55 NVCSAHHI
+55 
-63 EVVPIIEKEP
+63 VVPFIKKEP

-98 VLALIIVPTIFGLFA
+98 VLALIIVPTVFGLFA

-171 VLGTAILA
+171 VLGTALLA

-223 MNILPW
+223 MNIVPW

-240 KLDVNDVFVPMIP
+240 KIDVNDVFVPMLP
-253 SLIAGLVV
+253 SLLAGIAV
-261 VLVFSWLLG
+261 VLAFAWLLG
-270 LQERNRL
+270 IQERNRL
-277 RSVAPEIWEMPSTA
+277 RATQPEIWGVPDT
-291 GPFSA
+291 A

-301 GTSGGGSGTGR
+301 GTSAGGSGTGSSNTGR
-312 GRKGSGPAPVP
+312 GGSGRGPAPVP
-323 ATGGPAVGG
+323 ATGGPAVGN
-332 SSVAVLE
+332 SPVAVLE

-351 MAETALDPN
+351 MADTALDPN

-373 GLTVAVMVMLV
+373 GLTVAVMGMLV
-384 ADLVPLPFVFM
+384 ADLVPLPYVFM
-395 VGSAIALLVNFPK
+395 VGSAIALLVNFPH

-436 TGVLKG
+436 TGVLTG
-442 TGMVEAMST
+442 TGMVEAMSA
-451 WLVHII
+451 WLVQII
-457 PADMGPFM
+457 PSDMGPLM

-492 LSETAAHYGVS
+492 LSETAAHYGIS

-517 HLQSPLVPA
+517 HMQSPLVPA

-539 DHHKKVLWRT
+539 DHHKKVLWRS
-549 AVISLV
+549 AVVSLV
-555 MLGVGMLTGAI
+555 MLAVGMLTGAI